1 MELMS
6 TTYFTFEIWITI
18 TGMYLILTLT
28 CSLTIAKLETALRKS
43 TV

>member
-18 TGMYLILTLT
+18 TAMYLTLT
-28 CSLTIAKLETALRKS
+28 LSCSLGVARLEGYLRKS
-43 TV
+43 DA